1 MSENT
6 TILSTNSD
14 SDSDSDSIENDPIE
28 NDPIEDDPLE
38 DYPALMVTPD
48 ICTRYGIEMYLRN
61 LLGYCAYGDG
71 SPTNSRFENI
81 RIEAENHGL
90 HNVTTFVDNE
100 YHNKEVICIAS
111 TVNHPKFGNIR
122 VNRVSWG

>member
-6 TILSTNSD
+6 TILSTSSSSSHMNNSNSNVNNED
-14 SDSDSDSIENDPIE
+14 YS
-28 NDPIEDDPLE
+28 IEDDQLE
-38 DYPALMVTPD
+38 DYPALIVTPD
-48 ICTRYGIEMYLRN
+48 ITTRYGIEMYLKN

-90 HNVTTFVDNE
+90 PNVTTFVDTE
-100 YHNKEVICIAS
+100 YHDKEAVCIAC

-122 VNRVSWG
+122 VNCVSWG